1 MESKKVKNENTV
13 RWHKKIVREEL
24 TNQFSFHT
32 IDKKQVLHWPD
43 LPMQKAKSKKKQQS
57 KWTIYLFESN
67 YFHPDPFIKT
77 RDSN

>member
-1 MESKKVKNENTV
+1 MESKKVKNENTM

-43 LPMQKAKSKKKQQS
+43 LPMQKAKKNNRANEPS
-57 KWTIYLFESN
+57 IYLRVII
-67 YFHPDPFIKT
+67 FILIP
-77 RDSN
+77 S